1 MEQHTLFSAPSGET
15 GILSESAQP
24 SSSGVFPDKAEFHAP
39 GSAPAVAKDMDA
51 SRAAVLR
58 AELDHHNYL
67 YHTLDAPEI
76 TDEAYDRLFREL
88 VEIETRRPE
97 LQTPDSPT
105 RRTGGELLP
114 YLETRPH
121 SQRMYGLDNVFSPE
135 EWQAFVQRARRQ
147 LPEASDDI
155 MNEWWADPK
164 LDGLACELTYEHGVF
179 TQALTRGDGETG
191 EVVTAAMRTVR
202 NLPLRLRGNGPFP
215 ARLEVRGDRKS
226 VV

>member
-1 MEQHTLFSAPSGET
+1 MLRAVPR
-15 GILSESAQP
+15 LSRRTW
-24 SSSGVFPDKAEFHAP
+24 
-39 GSAPAVAKDMDA
+39 DA

-147 LPEASDDI
+147 LPEASDGI

-179 TQALTRGDGETG
+179 TTG
-191 EVVTAAMRTVR
+191 ADARRWR
-202 NLPLRLRGNGPFP
+202 NGGSR
-215 ARLEVRGDRKS
+215 DRRHAHGA
-226 VV
+226 

>member
-88 VEIETRRPE
+88 VEI
-97 LQTPDSPT
+97 
-105 RRTGGELLP
+105 
-114 YLETRPH
+114 
-121 SQRMYGLDNVFSPE
+121 
-135 EWQAFVQRARRQ
+135 
-147 LPEASDDI
+147 
-155 MNEWWADPK
+155 
-164 LDGLACELTYEHGVF
+164 
-179 TQALTRGDGETG
+179 
-191 EVVTAAMRTVR
+191 
-202 NLPLRLRGNGPFP
+202 
-215 ARLEVRGDRKS
+215 
-226 VV
+226 

>member
-58 AELDHHNYL
+58 RNS
-67 YHTLDAPEI
+67 TI
-76 TDEAYDRLFREL
+76 TITCIIPWMRPRSRMRPMIACFGNWWKSKRGVLSFRLRIL
-88 VEIETRRPE
+88 PHG
-97 LQTPDSPT
+97 S
-105 RRTGGELLP
+105 TGGELLP

-147 LPEASDDI
+147 LPEASDGI

-164 LDGLACELTYEHGVF
+164 LDGLACR
-179 TQALTRGDGETG
+179 ADI
-191 EVVTAAMRTVR
+191 
-202 NLPLRLRGNGPFP
+202 
-215 ARLEVRGDRKS
+215 
-226 VV
+226 